1 MSAEPHLQPAWRA
14 QITGWL
20 VMDWSRE
27 ILKAYL
33 EKRWQALFTAGAT
46 RDDMVRSGGTKPLPC
61 CREVRS

>member
-1 MSAEPHLQPAWRA
+1 MCPNLICSPRGGRSCRLLK
-14 QITGWL
+14 GL
-20 VMDWSRE
+20 VD